1 VGGKAGRLE
10 DAAQLVG
17 GVDATVNRPLLPE
30 GQTVGPNRGCRI
42 DAPPQ
47 PHLVM
52 AGRWYGSAMRTTID
66 AAGRIVVPKAIREEL
81 ALYGGEEVE
90 VTAVDGRIEIEVP
103 PNPIKLVERDGHLVA
118 VPERPLPPLTVEM
131 VRETLERVRR

>member
-1 VGGKAGRLE
+1 
-10 DAAQLVG
+10 
-17 GVDATVNRPLLPE
+17 
-30 GQTVGPNRGCRI
+30 
-42 DAPPQ
+42 
-47 PHLVM
+47 
-52 AGRWYGSAMRTTID
+52 MRTTID